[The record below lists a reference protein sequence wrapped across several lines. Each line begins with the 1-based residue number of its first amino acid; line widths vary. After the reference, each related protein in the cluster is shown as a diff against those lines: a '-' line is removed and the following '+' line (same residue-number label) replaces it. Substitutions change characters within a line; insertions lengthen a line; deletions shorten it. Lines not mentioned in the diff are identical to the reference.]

1 MPYTDHFKLAD
12 DYLVHM
18 DLVIATIDDP
28 FIKSRYVGF
37 ITVSAVTVFELAI
50 KEIFIEFAKKK
61 HPVLGSFTLAYF
73 DRINGRIK
81 RDVLR
86 DDYVK
91 KFGEKYVRRFVRK
104 IEQKEKNILAVE
116 GASVKQAYAN
126 VITWRNDFAHE
137 GNLKVVAT
145 YEEVKKSYAL
155 GKHVIHCLAE
165 TMVR

>member
-18 DLVIATIDDP
+18 DAVIATIADP

-50 KEIFIEFAKKK
+50 KEIFIDFAKKK
-61 HPVLGSFTLAYF
+61 HVILGNFTLAYF

-81 RDVLR
+81 RDVLQ
-86 DDYVK
+86 DDYIK
-91 KFGEKYVRRFVRK
+91 KFGEKYVTRFLK
-104 IEQKEKNILAVE
+104 KMDQKEKAVLAAE
-116 GASVKQAYAN
+116 GASVKQSYAN
-126 VITWRNDFAHE
+126 IITWRNDFAHE
-137 GNLKVVAT
+137 GNLKVMAT
-145 YEEVKKSYAL
+145 YEEVKKSYFL

-165 TMVR
+165 TMIR